1 MSAASDNRWFGDLL
15 LSWYAENGRQLPWRE
30 THDPYKIWISEVV
43 LQQTR
48 VEQGLPYYLRL
59 TNRFPTVADLAE
71 AKEDEVLK
79 YWQGLGYYSRARNL
93 HAAAKHVCNNLN
105 GHMPATYEGLKALK
119 GVGDYTAADIAAL
132 AYGLP
137 HAAIDGN
144 GYRVLARVFGIN
156 TPIDSTQGKKEF
168 ARLGAELVSTDN
180 PGNFNQGL
188 MDLGATICTPQNPQ
202 CDNCPL
208 SGKCYA
214 LANKQWQQLPV
225 KEKKTKVHDRY
236 FYYFQITLPDGRI
249 IANQRKGKDIWT
261 GLFDFPM
268 IENATALEQKD
279 LFAGKDFKAL
289 RKRMKGL
296 SVVKEGKSIKHQLSH
311 QTLHATLFF
320 CTATAATLKDCE
332 QAVTA
337 REFDELA
344 IPRLIELLREKED
357 P

>member
-15 LSWYAENGRQLPWRE
+15 LGWYAENGRQLPWRE

-59 TNRFPTVADLAE
+59 TKRFPTVADLAE

-105 GHMPATYEGLKALK
+105 GHMPDTYEGLKALK

-144 GYRVLARVFGIN
+144 GYRVLARVFGID

-168 ARLGAELVSTDN
+168 ARLGAELVSTEN

-188 MDLGATICTPQNPQ
+188 MDLGATVCTPQNPQ
-202 CDNCPL
+202 CGNCPL
-208 SGKCYA
+208 TDKCHAQQY
-214 LANKQWQQLPV
+214 NKWQELPV

-236 FYYFQITLPDGRI
+236 FYYFHITLSDGRI
-249 IANQRKGKDIWT
+249 IVNQRKGKDIWI
-261 GLFDFPM
+261 GLFDYPM
-268 IENATALEQKD
+268 VESPSAMEQPE
-279 LFAGKDFKAL
+279 LFACKEFKQL
-289 RKRMKGL
+289 KKRLKGL
-296 SVVKEGKSIKHQLSH
+296 TVVKEGKSIKHQLSH
-311 QTLHATLFF
+311 QTLHATLYF
-320 CTATAATLKDCE
+320 CTATAVTLKDCE

-337 REFDELA
+337 GEFGELA
-344 IPRLIELLREKED
+344 IPRLIELLRGNE